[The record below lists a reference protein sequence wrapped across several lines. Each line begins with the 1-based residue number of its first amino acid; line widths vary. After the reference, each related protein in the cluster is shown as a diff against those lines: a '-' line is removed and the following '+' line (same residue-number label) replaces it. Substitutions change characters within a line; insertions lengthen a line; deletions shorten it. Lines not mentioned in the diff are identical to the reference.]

1 MTGNITDNFKYKISA
16 GFKPGLMMSGFFVHC
31 IITNEEQLDPKSAHF
46 DARKNLN
53 MPLCWHI
60 LMRTAN

>member
-16 GFKPGLMMSGFFVHC
+16 GFKPGLMMSGFLFIVS
-31 IITNEEQLDPKSAHF
+31 LLMKSNLTLKALILMLG
-46 DARKNLN
+46 KNLN